1 MLGKFRG
8 LHYIEEVP
16 RCSYMSNNRIYKA
29 VPLEQYLWLYLKNK
43 WSKGLIWQNMIVV
56 LKVGRCFHTS
66 RFLHDKLYIIF
77 NLLPTS

>member
-8 LHYIEEVP
+8 LHYIEEVL

-43 WSKGLIWQNMIVV
+43 WSKGLIGQNMIAV
-56 LKVGRCFHTS
+56 LKVGRL
-66 RFLHDKLYIIF
+66 FLPIF
-77 NLLPTS
+77 TR